1 MQNSNDKCAA
11 APNRVAAGKQAGW
24 LLSLPRKMVL
34 TVLLVL

>member
-1 MQNSNDKCAA
+1 MQNFKYTCVAA
-11 APNRVAAGKQAGW
+11 RNRVAAGKQAGW